1 MASVKTYA
9 SATAAKST
17 TITGWGMGT
26 ITPKAQLKVQPMY
39 VSANRMTVGGH
50 LGGSVESQNERLEQ
64 RIARQHNAKHRLTG
78 PALAGEIF
86 RTHWGEECV
95 DVEDGYYDDKDAFEE
110 GHLFQESLPLE
121 SPIETQERLGRK
133 IEEYNNGYRS
143 MCLAA
148 TRWHQLMEDVYEDE
162 QVRKMFLDM
171 QMIRK
176 LSGLDHE

>member
-1 MASVKTYA
+1 MASVKSIN
-9 SATAAKST
+9 SAAAAKSSINLGILPT
-17 TITGWGMGT
+17 TRL
-26 ITPKAQLKVQPMY
+26 KAQPMY
-39 VSANRMTVGGH
+39 VSANRMTTGGH
-50 LGGSVESQNERLEQ
+50 LGGTVESQNARLEQ
-64 RIARQHNAKHRLTG
+64 RIARQHNIKHRLTG

-86 RTHWGEECV
+86 RTHWGDECV
-95 DVEDGYYDDKDAFEE
+95 DVSDDYDDLKADYDEDFMY
-110 GHLFQESLPLE
+110 QQSLPLE

-133 IEEYNNGYRS
+133 IEEYNNAYRS

-148 TRWHQLMEDVYEDE
+148 TRWHQLMEDVYDDE